1 MNDEER
7 EAVRAGLAARM
18 AGIEASLA
26 AATVGH
32 RDDRARVDEG
42 LAECCRSG
50 KPFTALDVDAVIL
63 TKDPRPYAGLVLASA
78 MALWSRRGDIVPD
91 YSRPP
96 IPSTRRSRH
105 ASRLTWWISG
115 AAVEEEEAAA

>member
-1 MNDEER
+1 MTEEER

-18 AGIEASLA
+18 AGVETSWA

-42 LAECCRSG
+42 LADCCRSG
-50 KPFTALDVDAVIL
+50 KPFTALDVDAAIL
-63 TKDPRPYAGLVLASA
+63 ARDPRPYAGLVLASA

-105 ASRLTWWISG
+105 ASRLTWWVSG
-115 AAVEEEEAAA
+115 AVAEQEAA